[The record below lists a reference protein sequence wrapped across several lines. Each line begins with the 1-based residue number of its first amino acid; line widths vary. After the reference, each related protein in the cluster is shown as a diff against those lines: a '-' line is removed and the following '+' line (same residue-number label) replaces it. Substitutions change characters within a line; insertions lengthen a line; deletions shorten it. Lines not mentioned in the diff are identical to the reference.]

1 MGETVEAIGYKAD
14 VKSRVKE
21 SLVEKK
27 DAAISKVTGAMPETD
42 GVSRGAKKTVGVA
55 KENPLGLAVGGI
67 AVGFL
72 VGLLLPA
79 TRGRTSG
86 SVKSATRFAR
96 ASRTPDRKPW
106 NGASTSRRKPPTQ
119 PQQQRGTAAANRPRT
134 WPRHQ
139 GDGPGGRLHD
149 NQQLRGLGLVGLAS
163 TRGRCVRPRV
173 LTRKAGCLRS
183 RRTCVSQQVDEG
195 EHAGHRRDR
204 RSRFPGWIE
213 VQGRSSIPLQEA
225 HEDLGHDPAAHRP
238 ESLGVV
244 RRQLG
249 LPQDVEPEW
258 RFAAPSRSPL
268 RPSVALERTF
278 MRIAFATC
286 WPDGRPTR
294 FPRSVLRTAR
304 WVVGSGGGT
313 TDPGRSVS
321 GNRASCRSCA
331 ACEPRGRV
339 DGKDVL
345 PLDDQVGRDRAAVE
359 VEAPI
364 RAEDRDAAAVQR
376 RLVDHVERA
385 NDAGRTDRPR
395 RRTRSA

>member
-1 MGETVEAIGYKAD
+1 MGQRPRPDPRRDRGDPPGDGRDRRGDRLQGRRQVTGEGIA
-14 VKSRVKE
+14 RR
-21 SLVEKK
+21 KK

-134 WPRHQ
+134 WPRHS
-139 GDGPGGRLHD
+139 R
-149 NQQLRGLGLVGLAS
+149 R
-163 TRGRCVRPRV
+163 RPRRSPPRQPAAPRPRARRPGRRAGPLCAAPRK

-195 EHAGHRRDR
+195 EHAGRRRDR

-213 VQGRSSIPLQEA
+213 VQGRSS
-225 HEDLGHDPAAHRP
+225 DPAAGGPR
-238 ESLGVV
+238 G
-244 RRQLG
+244 
-249 LPQDVEPEW
+249 
-258 RFAAPSRSPL
+258 
-268 RPSVALERTF
+268 
-278 MRIAFATC
+278 
-286 WPDGRPTR
+286 
-294 FPRSVLRTAR
+294 PRS
-304 WVVGSGGGT
+304 
-313 TDPGRSVS
+313 
-321 GNRASCRSCA
+321 
-331 ACEPRGRV
+331 
-339 DGKDVL
+339 
-345 PLDDQVGRDRAAVE
+345 
-359 VEAPI
+359 
-364 RAEDRDAAAVQR
+364 
-376 RLVDHVERA
+376 
-385 NDAGRTDRPR
+385 
-395 RRTRSA
+395 